1 MCTPSAFAGR
11 SSYPV
16 FGIPLS
22 KHEKKKAGH
31 GTYNI
36 HENDFFVGLNAWN
49 TNIITIVV
57 PKHGDVDTDGNLR
70 QKGMHLF
77 TFSKARYYGEAGILN
92 TMMNSRHGVQDEIAS
107 ESYDRG
113 DEPQSRV

>member
-77 TFSKARYYGEAGILN
+77 TFSNARYYGEAG
-92 TMMNSRHGVQDEIAS
+92 TMNSMMKSRHGVQE
-107 ESYDRG
+107 
-113 DEPQSRV
+113 